1 MKIFTFELGK
11 IYPENRRKYACGP
24 TPPLLTQFNL
34 EGIAWQG
41 RGAPTGC
48 GGATGGRES
57 GKQQKNQ
64 QKTAVGR
71 LAGAGKQRA
80 RAAFSDQTPQPGA
93 PGVALGSPGVSVEN
107 A

>member
-41 RGAPTGC
+41 RGASNGR
-48 GGATGGRES
+48 GDGATGGRES
-57 GKQQKNQ
+57 GVLVCCGSLLNPHPHAVAGDAACCRCLVFDL
-64 QKTAVGR
+64 KTPV
-71 LAGAGKQRA
+71 
-80 RAAFSDQTPQPGA
+80 
-93 PGVALGSPGVSVEN
+93 
-107 A
+107 